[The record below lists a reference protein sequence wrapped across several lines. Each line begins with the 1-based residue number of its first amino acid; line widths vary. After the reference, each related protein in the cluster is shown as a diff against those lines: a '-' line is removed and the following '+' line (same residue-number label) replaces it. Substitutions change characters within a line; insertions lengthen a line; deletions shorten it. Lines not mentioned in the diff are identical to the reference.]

1 MKEVEITE
9 GTNLFY
15 LNENVTP
22 GIYYLSISN
31 GINSTEVMKH
41 SVR

>member
-1 MKEVEITE
+1 MKEVEITD

-15 LNENVTP
+15 LNEEVTP
-22 GIYYLSISN
+22 GIYYISISN
-31 GINSTEVMKH
+31 GTNSTEVIKH